1 MLDEVS
7 MARMEEV
14 KNEVIKKMM
23 TKDAF
28 ERLSRVK
35 MANPTVASQLEA
47 YLIQVYQTGRLN
59 EKIDDEKLKEVLNV
73 LIGETKKTTIKRK
86 RR

>member
-1 MLDEVS
+1 
-7 MARMEEV
+7 MEEV